1 MLLAVN
7 PLQWRKSYLVHAPTR
22 WIANYIR
29 ASASACTG
37 SRATAATGTRV
48 ASTSTSSRNDAADA
62 ARRSGRGRAGA
73 LDLVAHECGVGLAVR
88 ELELDAQPPK

>member
-1 MLLAVN
+1 MVGQDGGFGTSDPAMLLAVN

-48 ASTSTSSRNDAADA
+48 ASTSTPSRSDSEDSADQ
-62 ARRSGRGRAGA
+62 GAGA
-73 LDLVAHECGVGLAVR
+73 LARSTWSRTNA
-88 ELELDAQPPK
+88 A